1 MDEGLRLI
9 AKYLNNIIELESV
22 CNKMR
27 NVLQRTIF
35 GIYLYEDFIPEKCRL
50 TSGKFPTV

>member
-35 GIYLYEDFIPEKCRL
+35 GIYLYEDFIPEKL